1 MIKPDFCSK
10 VDAMDQK
17 LPTIKEIARRLN
29 ISVSTV
35 SRALHNHPR
44 IGLRTKMRVQQ
55 LAKELD
61 YEPNTLAISFK
72 QKKWYTIG
80 IILPELS
87 EQFFSQAISG
97 VEDVA
102 INQGYSV
109 LLGQSHDSVDRE
121 KALVETF
128 RKHRVDGILLSISK
142 NTKDYQHLDALEKY
156 HIPLVCF
163 DRIPKS
169 GHALSISSNIRSGA
183 EQAVNFLLDKGH
195 TRIALLKGPD
205 SLVASEQR
213 LEGYNSALR
222 KHSVKTNPA
231 LVKEID
237 LSPEGTQKALAALLA
252 LKQRPTAILCFNDYV
267 CLDAIQYARKE
278 KVRINKDISFV
289 SFANLPLCNFLDVP
303 PLASVEQHPYQQ
315 GKLAAEM
322 LLDIIEKRKNAADL
336 KPVVLDTELRIF

>member
-1 MIKPDFCSK
+1 MIKPDFCPK

-102 INQGYSV
+102 IKQGYSV
-109 LLGQSHDSVDRE
+109 LLGQSHDSAERE
-121 KALVETF
+121 KVLVETF
-128 RKHRVDGILLSISK
+128 RKHRVVGILLSISK

-156 HIPLVCF
+156 NIPLVCF
-163 DRIPKS
+163 DRIPRG

-183 EQAVNFLLDKGH
+183 EQAVNFLLGKGH
-195 TRIALLKGPD
+195 TRIALLKGPA

-213 LEGYNSALR
+213 LEGYNSALNR
-222 KHSVKTNPA
+222 QGIGSESGPGKRNRPFSRRNAKGAGRP
-231 LVKEID
+231 
-237 LSPEGTQKALAALLA
+237 PGTQTAAHG
-252 LKQRPTAILCFNDYV
+252 Y
-267 CLDAIQYARKE
+267 
-278 KVRINKDISFV
+278 
-289 SFANLPLCNFLDVP
+289 PLF
-303 PLASVEQHPYQQ
+303 Q
-315 GKLAAEM
+315 
-322 LLDIIEKRKNAADL
+322 
-336 KPVVLDTELRIF
+336 